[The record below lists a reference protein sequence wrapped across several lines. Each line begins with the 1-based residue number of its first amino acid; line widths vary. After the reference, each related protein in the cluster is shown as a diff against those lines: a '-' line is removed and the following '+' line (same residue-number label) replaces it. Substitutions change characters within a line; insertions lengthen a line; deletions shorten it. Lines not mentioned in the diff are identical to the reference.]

1 MSRTF
6 AIHEYEL
13 THDTD
18 SQEFE
23 QVPKDILLSKEP
35 CRQNSVYRLF
45 GIVQQRY
52 QKPITRSDDLQLL
65 LNHGSLVVI
74 L

>member
-1 MSRTF
+1 MSRIF

-23 QVPKDILLSKEP
+23 QVLKDILLSKELDMP
-35 CRQNSVYRLF
+35 RLESRHFLKGYKGQRKNKNSVL
-45 GIVQQRY
+45 
-52 QKPITRSDDLQLL
+52 
-65 LNHGSLVVI
+65 
-74 L
+74 